1 MSPRKPPAARRLPVA
16 CCVPGDARRLPP
28 LATSKCVE
36 VFRALGDA
44 TRLDV
49 FRLIA
54 SRREPI
60 CVCEIT
66 PRFGVSQP
74 TISHH
79 LRVLREAGLV
89 TATRRGVWAWYEA
102 NPEGVEAARS
112 LLDEVTGDRRNFAT
126 SARVPR

>member
-1 MSPRKPPAARRLPVA
+1 MPARRKPIAQGLTADCCPAGDVRPLPPVA
-16 CCVPGDARRLPP
+16 
-28 LATSKCVE
+28 TSRCVE

-66 PRFGVSQP
+66 PRFAVSQP

-89 TATRRGVWAWYEA
+89 TATRRGVWAYYEA

-112 LLDEVTGDRRNFAT
+112 LLDAVLPEAAKADA
-126 SARVPR
+126 

>member
-1 MSPRKPPAARRLPVA
+1 VPARKTTIARGLGPA
-16 CCVPGDARRLPP
+16 CCGTGEARPLPP
-28 LATSKCVE
+28 VPTAKCVE

-66 PRFGVSQP
+66 PRFGVGQP

-89 TATRRGVWAWYEA
+89 TATRRGVWAYYEVNSA
-102 NPEGVEAARS
+102 GVEAARA
-112 LLDEVTGDRRNFAT
+112 LLDAVLPEA
-126 SARVPR
+126 ARAGA